1 MPIKRKAH
9 TGGQGELLKGENM
22 DKDITRPVAVKLFK
36 DNDKYSSDVFV
47 SVNGNNYLIKRG
59 ETVTVPLFIK
69 KELDRSEAQRKKAE
83 YYRDE
88 GWKQSLIVQE
98 GK

>member
-1 MPIKRKAH
+1 
-9 TGGQGELLKGENM
+9 M
-22 DKDITRPVAVKLFK
+22 DKDITKPVAVKLFK

-47 SVNGNNYLIKRG
+47 SVNGNNYLIRRG

-69 KELDRSEAQRKKAE
+69 KELDRSEAQRRKAE

>member
-1 MPIKRKAH
+1 M
-9 TGGQGELLKGENM
+9 T
-22 DKDITRPVAVKLFK
+22 PVTAASCASNAAGTVLP
-36 DNDKYSSDVFV
+36 VFV
-47 SVNGNNYLIKRG
+47 SVNCNNYLIRRG
-59 ETVTVPLFIK
+59 ETVMVPLFIK
-69 KELDRSEAQRKKAE
+69 KELDRAELQRKRAE

>member
-1 MPIKRKAH
+1 
-9 TGGQGELLKGENM
+9 M
-22 DKDITRPVAVKLFK
+22 DKDITKPVAVKLFK

-47 SVNGNNYLIKRG
+47 SVNGNNYLIRRG

-69 KELDRSEAQRKKAE
+69 KELARSEAE